1 MPNPNIPDD
10 LLAKI
15 AKKMADKCWW
25 YLGPLL
31 RSGHC
36 GRNIVY
42 WPDVMKDA
50 NIYSMCGDPDDFHAA
65 DHDPKVDI
73 DPFSKGV

>member
-1 MPNPNIPDD
+1 
-10 LLAKI
+10 
-15 AKKMADKCWW
+15 
-25 YLGPLL
+25 
-31 RSGHC
+31 
-36 GRNIVY
+36 
-42 WPDVMKDA
+42 MKDA